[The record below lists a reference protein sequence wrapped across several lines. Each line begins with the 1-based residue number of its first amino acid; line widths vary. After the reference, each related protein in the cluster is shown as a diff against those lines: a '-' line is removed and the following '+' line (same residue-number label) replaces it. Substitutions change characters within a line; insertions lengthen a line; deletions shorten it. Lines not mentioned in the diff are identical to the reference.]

1 MMKRTKKLDKT
12 QLFLI
17 VIILVYCTI
26 VAIRNPLFLSPN
38 TLFNLIRSSAGTTI
52 LAMGVLMVMISGG
65 IDVSFPAVAIFGGY
79 ASLRICMAFGIE
91 SMLLTFLISIG
102 IAILLGV
109 INALLINLLKLEPFI
124 ITLSTTNIFFGV
136 MTLMIGTKNVGAS
149 AIPPQFTKLGAF
161 KLFTMDNGHG
171 GTIGLSAFII
181 PVILV
186 VLATW
191 FILHKT
197 MIGKGIFA
205 LGCNVEAARRAGFNV
220 FWLRIF
226 IYSYVGILAGIMGII
241 YIAST
246 NSCNPVTLVGTE
258 MSVIACVVIGGASV
272 TGGYGTIFGTLL
284 GVVLYF
290 LFNQTLIY
298 LGLSA
303 SWQNFFMGMV
313 LLFSIITTSYQRRL
327 SNRRNFIYTE

>member
-1 MMKRTKKLDKT
+1 MKHFKKLEKT
-12 QLFLI
+12 QQFLI
-17 VIILVYCTI
+17 AIILVYCVI
-26 VAIRNPLFLSPN
+26 VAFRNPLFLSPN
-38 TLFNLIRSSAGTTI
+38 TIFNMVRSSAGTTI

-79 ASLRICMAFGIE
+79 ASLRICMAYGIE
-91 SMLLTFLISIG
+91 SMAVTFLISIG
-102 IAILLGV
+102 IAVALGV

-124 ITLSTTNIFFGV
+124 ITLSTANIFFGV
-136 MTLMIGTKNVGAS
+136 MTLLIGTKNVGAS
-149 AIPPQFTKLGAF
+149 TIPVQFTTLGSA

-171 GTIGLSAFII
+171 GTIGLSVFII
-181 PVILV
+181 PVALAII
-186 VLATW
+186 ATW

-220 FWLRIF
+220 FWLRVF
-226 IYSYVGILAGIMGII
+226 IYAYVGVLAGIMGII
-241 YIAST
+241 YIATT

-284 GVVLYF
+284 GVVLCT

-303 SWQNFFMGMV
+303 SWQNFFMGLV
-313 LLFSIITTSYQRRL
+313 LLFSIVTTSYQRRVN
-327 SNRRNFIYTE
+327 NRKNFIYTE